1 MNIMS
6 ALLQIIDLSFSR
18 SQNTLFENLHLS
30 INPGDRI
37 GLVGHNGCG
46 KSSLLQLIRGDEEAD
61 SGEIR
66 TPRGLKIG
74 WVEQFLAPSLGE
86 KGLLEAVLEVLDQQ
100 DIASL
105 SWMAES
111 QLLTLGFKTQQFH
124 IPVKDLSGG
133 QQNLLLL
140 ARALLLKPDLLLM
153 DEPGNHMDILAM
165 GHLQN
170 YLTSQCPCPYLI
182 ISHDRHLLE
191 KVCNKTVFIRDQRS
205 YSFDLPFE
213 AAALRLEE
221 QDETAE
227 KHRQL
232 EENEIK
238 RLQATAKRLAIWGRE
253 HDNENL
259 SRKAK
264 TIEKRAAKLDGEKT
278 NISSGSGL
286 SLRLDTLQLAAKQI
300 LTLEQ
305 AKIFTPNHERQLLEV
320 EHLVIR
326 PGERV
331 ALLGIN
337 GVGKSST
344 LECIRQSFAG
354 SENNSGEIRFNP
366 RATLGYYD
374 QGLESLNVSQTRTD
388 WLRDQIDSDITC
400 DNDTIKK
407 TLINAGVDYQDFSRQ
422 VNTLSGGERARMMF
436 MALQLNQPNL
446 MILDEPTNHIDLFGK
461 QQLSEQLK
469 ASGAT
474 LLITSHDRYF
484 LEHIA
489 TRWLWINNGSLQ
501 EINSSDAFYQALLDN
516 TQAVESSVQL
526 GENEHTTIDTTA
538 GENSTENS
546 NEENALQRIDW
557 LEAKL
562 RDDKARKTKNQK
574 PVLQEQW
581 QQELDKLW
589 SQLE

>member
-1 MNIMS
+1 MS
-6 ALLQIIDLSFSR
+6 ALLQVIDLSFSR
-18 SQNTLFENLHLS
+18 GQNTLFESLNLT

-66 TPRGLKIG
+66 RPRGLKIG
-74 WVEQFLAPSLGE
+74 WVEQFLTPTLGQ
-86 KGLLEAVLEVLDQQ
+86 KGLLEAVSDVLDSQ

-105 SWMAES
+105 SWKAES
-111 QLLTLGFKTQQFH
+111 QLFAQGFSEAQFQLT
-124 IPVKDLSGG
+124 VNDLSGG

-140 ARALLLKPDLLLM
+140 ARALLLEPDLLLM
-153 DEPGNHMDILAM
+153 DEPGNHMDIMAM
-165 GHLQN
+165 AQLQS
-170 YLTSQCPCPYLI
+170 YLNNQCRCPYLI

-191 KVCNKTVFIRDQRS
+191 KVCNKTVFIRDRRS

-213 AAALRLEE
+213 AATLRLDE
-221 QDETAE
+221 QDEAAD
-227 KHRQL
+227 KHRLL
-232 EENEIK
+232 EEKEIK

-253 HDNENL
+253 HDNESL

-278 NISSGSGL
+278 DVSSGSGL
-286 SLRLDTLQLAAKQI
+286 NLQLDTLQLAAKQI

-305 AKIFTPNHERQLLEV
+305 AKIFTPNNERLLLEV
-320 EHLVIR
+320 EQLIIR
-326 PGERV
+326 PGDRV

-344 LECIRQSFAG
+344 LECIRQSFAS
-354 SENNSGEIRFNP
+354 SENNSGAIRFNP

-374 QGLESLNVSQTRTD
+374 QGLTSLNVAQSRSD
-388 WLRDQIDSDITC
+388 WLRDQVVNDSSS
-400 DNDTIKK
+400 DNETIKK
-407 TLINAGVDYQDFSRQ
+407 TLINSGVHYQDFSRL
-422 VNTLSGGERARMMF
+422 VNSLSGGEKARMMF

-461 QQLSEQLK
+461 AQLSEQLK

-484 LEHIA
+484 LEQLT

-501 EINSSDAFYQALLDN
+501 EINSSDVFYQTLLHRPTDN
-516 TQAVESSVQL
+516 TSSLVT
-526 GENEHTTIDTTA
+526 GKTDTA
-538 GENSTENS
+538 DADLEENSS
-546 NEENALQRIDW
+546 DEEILQRIDW
-557 LEAKL
+557 LESKISNDKGQKL
-562 RDDKARKTKNQK
+562 KNQK
-574 PVLQEQW
+574 PLLQEQW
-581 QQELDKLW
+581 QQEVDLLW
-589 SQLE
+589 SQLD